1 MPIIF
6 EAARSPAQEIVTLAL
21 QFNDP
26 AAQIQAL
33 STLRSERAWTPLTLI
48 GNGMF
53 HLAFGAI
60 IAGAAITR
68 GYEKRERVR
77 VSHGGGSFFGQPGGM
92 YIESEETEFSAT
104 QPKPAPRRRPRTQK
118 SETKV

>member
-21 QFNDP
+21 QFDDP

-33 STLRSERAWTPLTLI
+33 STLRAERAWSPLTLI

-77 VSHGGGSFFGQPGGM
+77 SIGGGGFFGSPGGL
-92 YIESEETEFSAT
+92 YVESHETEFEAT
-104 QPKPAPRRRPRTQK
+104 KPKPAARRKPRAPK
-118 SETKV
+118 E